1 LAKFGLDYAIF
12 GAQGQAGVRYGP
24 QISTHLPVDNIVL
37 MNIRIKLP
45 IVLALLCCLLFQSA
59 YANELAIWDKL
70 QGTNPK
76 GYVLLLRHTIAPGV
90 GDPEN
95 FKLNDC
101 STQRNLSQVGRDDA
115 KAVGDWLKR
124 RDIRISRVESS
135 RWCRAK
141 QTAQLLGIGKV
152 RLNSNLD
159 SLFESKDPA
168 KAIQTVRVKKQIVD
182 WRNKSGLLVLVG
194 HFVNIGAVAGV
205 GVGSGEGVLVKA
217 DSKGKIV
224 VVGLTPK
231 LGR

>member
-1 LAKFGLDYAIF
+1 MKRFSLAI
-12 GAQGQAGVRYGP
+12 
-24 QISTHLPVDNIVL
+24 IT
-37 MNIRIKLP
+37 
-45 IVLALLCCLLFQSA
+45 ALLTALLGQSA
-59 YANELAIWDKL
+59 MANEEAIWDKL

-101 STQRNLSQVGRDDA
+101 STQRNLSQLGREDA

-124 RDIRISRVESS
+124 RDIKISRVESS

-141 QTAQLLGIGKV
+141 ETAQLLGIGRV
-152 RLNSNLD
+152 RLNANLD
-159 SLFESKDPA
+159 SLFESQDPA
-168 KAIQTVRVKKQIVD
+168 KSIQTVRVKKQIVD

-194 HFVNIGAVAGV
+194 HFVNIGAVTGV

-217 DSKGKIV
+217 DSKGKIT

>member
-1 LAKFGLDYAIF
+1 MSRFRFPA
-12 GAQGQAGVRYGP
+12 
-24 QISTHLPVDNIVL
+24 
-37 MNIRIKLP
+37 
-45 IVLALLCCLLFQSA
+45 VLALLSCLSLQSA

-76 GYVLLLRHTIAPGV
+76 GYVLLLRHTLAPGV

-101 STQRNLSQVGRDDA
+101 STQRNLSSVGREDA
-115 KAVGDWLKR
+115 KSVGEWLKR
-124 RDIRISRVESS
+124 REIKISRVESS

-141 QTAQLLGIGKV
+141 ETAQLLGIGRV
-152 RLNSNLD
+152 RLNPNLD
-159 SLFESKDPA
+159 SLFESADPA

-194 HFVNIGAVAGV
+194 HFVNINAVTGV
-205 GVGSGEGVLVKA
+205 GVGSGEGVLVRA
-217 DSKGKIV
+217 DSKGKIS

>member
-1 LAKFGLDYAIF
+1 MSRF
-12 GAQGQAGVRYGP
+12 R
-24 QISTHLPVDNIVL
+24 LPA
-37 MNIRIKLP
+37 
-45 IVLALLCCLLFQSA
+45 VLALLCCLLFQSA

-101 STQRNLSQVGRDDA
+101 STQRNLSQLGRADA

-124 RDIRISRVESS
+124 RDIKISRVESS

-141 QTAQLLGIGKV
+141 ETAQLLGIGKV

-159 SLFESKDPA
+159 SLFESADPA

-194 HFVNIGAVAGV
+194 HFVNIGAVTGV

-217 DSKGKIV
+217 DSKGKIT

>member
-1 LAKFGLDYAIF
+1 MK
-12 GAQGQAGVRYGP
+12 Q
-24 QISTHLPVDNIVL
+24 
-37 MNIRIKLP
+37 IKLP
-45 IVLALLCCLLFQSA
+45 LIFALLTCLFSQSA

-76 GYVLLLRHTIAPGV
+76 GYVLLLRHTLAPGV

-101 STQRNLSQVGRDDA
+101 STQRNLSQLGREDA
-115 KAVGDWLKR
+115 KSVGDWLKR
-124 RDIRISRVESS
+124 RDIKIARVESS

-141 QTAQLLGIGKV
+141 ETAQLLDIGRV
-152 RLNSNLD
+152 RLNPNLD
-159 SLFESKDPA
+159 SLFDSQDPA

-194 HFVNIGAVAGV
+194 HFVNIGAVTGV
-205 GVGSGEGVLVKA
+205 GVGSGEGVLVRA
-217 DSKGKIV
+217 DSKGKIT

>member
-1 LAKFGLDYAIF
+1 MSRFRFPA
-12 GAQGQAGVRYGP
+12 
-24 QISTHLPVDNIVL
+24 
-37 MNIRIKLP
+37 
-45 IVLALLCCLLFQSA
+45 VLALLSCLSLQSA
-59 YANELAIWDKL
+59 YANEEAIWDKL
-70 QGTNPK
+70 QGSNPK
-76 GYVLLLRHTIAPGV
+76 GYVLLLRHTLAPGV

-115 KAVGDWLKR
+115 KSVGEWLKR
-124 RDIRISRVESS
+124 RDIKITRVESS

-141 QTAQLLGIGKV
+141 ETAQLLGIGRV
-152 RLNSNLD
+152 RLNPNLD
-159 SLFESKDPA
+159 SLFESADPA

-194 HFVNIGAVAGV
+194 HFVNIGAVTGV

-217 DSKGKIV
+217 DSKGKIS

>member
-1 LAKFGLDYAIF
+1 MLIMKRFNLAI
-12 GAQGQAGVRYGP
+12 
-24 QISTHLPVDNIVL
+24 IT
-37 MNIRIKLP
+37 
-45 IVLALLCCLLFQSA
+45 ALFASLLGQSA
-59 YANELAIWDKL
+59 MANEEAIWDKL

-101 STQRNLSQVGRDDA
+101 STQRNLSQLGREDA

-124 RDIRISRVESS
+124 RDIKISRVESS

-159 SLFESKDPA
+159 SLFESADPA

-217 DSKGKIV
+217 DSKGKIT

>member
-1 LAKFGLDYAIF
+1 VILI
-12 GAQGQAGVRYGP
+12 
-24 QISTHLPVDNIVL
+24 
-37 MNIRIKLP
+37 
-45 IVLALLCCLLFQSA
+45 LLSCLLSQNA
-59 YANELAIWDKL
+59 YANELAIWDRL

-101 STQRNLSQVGRDDA
+101 TTQRNLSSVGRQDA

-124 RDIRISRVESS
+124 RDIKITRVESS

-141 QTAQLLGIGKV
+141 ETAQLLGIGKV
-152 RLNSNLD
+152 RLNANLD

-168 KAIQTVRVKKQIVD
+168 KAIQTVRVKRQIVD
-182 WRNKSGLLVLVG
+182 WRDKSGLLVLVG
-194 HFVNIGAVAGV
+194 HFINIGAVTGV
-205 GVGSGEGVLVKA
+205 GVDSGEGVLVKA
-217 DSKGKIV
+217 DSKGKIT

>member
-1 LAKFGLDYAIF
+1 MSRF
-12 GAQGQAGVRYGP
+12 R
-24 QISTHLPVDNIVL
+24 LPTVL
-37 MNIRIKLP
+37 
-45 IVLALLCCLLFQSA
+45 VLLSCLLMQSA
-59 YANELAIWDKL
+59 YANEEAIWDKL

-76 GYVLLLRHTIAPGV
+76 GYVLLLRHTLAPGV
-90 GDPEN
+90 GDPAN

-101 STQRNLSQVGRDDA
+101 STQRNLSSVGREDA

-124 RDIRISRVESS
+124 RDIKITRVESS

-141 QTAQLLGIGKV
+141 ETAQLLGIGRV
-152 RLNSNLD
+152 RLNPNLD
-159 SLFESKDPA
+159 SLFESADPA
-168 KAIQTVRVKKQIVD
+168 KAVQTVRVKKQIVD

-194 HFVNIGAVAGV
+194 HFINIGAVTGV

-217 DSKGKIV
+217 DSNGKIS

>member
-1 LAKFGLDYAIF
+1 MSRFRFPA
-12 GAQGQAGVRYGP
+12 
-24 QISTHLPVDNIVL
+24 
-37 MNIRIKLP
+37 
-45 IVLALLCCLLFQSA
+45 VLALLSCLLFQSA

-70 QGTNPK
+70 QGSNPK
-76 GYVLLLRHTIAPGV
+76 GYVLLLRHTLAPGV

-115 KAVGDWLKR
+115 KSVGEWLKR
-124 RDIRISRVESS
+124 RDIKITRVESS

-141 QTAQLLGIGKV
+141 ETAQLLGIGRV
-152 RLNSNLD
+152 RLNPNLD
-159 SLFESKDPA
+159 SLFESADPA

-217 DSKGKIV
+217 DSKGKIS

>member
-1 LAKFGLDYAIF
+1 MSRFRFSA
-12 GAQGQAGVRYGP
+12 
-24 QISTHLPVDNIVL
+24 
-37 MNIRIKLP
+37 
-45 IVLALLCCLLFQSA
+45 VLALLCCLLFQSA

-101 STQRNLSQVGRDDA
+101 STQRNLSQLGRDDA
-115 KAVGDWLKR
+115 KAVGDWIKR
-124 RDIRISRVESS
+124 RDIKISRVESS

-141 QTAQLLGIGKV
+141 QTAQLLGIGRV

-217 DSKGKIV
+217 DSKGKIT